1 MKSLNDL
8 KIGTRLSLMLSV
20 LIVMIIGAL
29 GTWTYYMNKEQI
41 VDNADK
47 RMNEQL
53 NDLVDIIDVQI
64 KENQEDVD
72 NALNVAHN
80 LFFEKGSFEVIE
92 DTSVTLASATG
103 KKLNKWELNDRM
115 LQEDNRFVDKIEALT
130 DAKASIFQK
139 VEDGFLRISTSVKD
153 ANNQRQVGTF
163 IPNSS
168 DVAKSIQNGTN
179 YSGRSQ
185 VVGEWFLTSYE
196 PIRKEDQIIGMI
208 GVGIPEKNLT
218 RLKEIFQNKTYF
230 QTGYPFIVSSDGTFV
245 IHPTHEGKSAKGDQF
260 FEQMVN
266 SNSDRAKTEY
276 TWEGKRKYQ
285 YFQYY
290 EPMDSYV
297 AASFYQDILFAKLSQ
312 LRTSVI
318 IAVVLGVVVSVLV
331 ILLFSRKIS
340 GDLNK
345 GVQFAQKVAAG
356 ELTATVNIKQKDEV
370 GQLADALN
378 DMVVKLRDVVKNV
391 REGSNYILSASQQVS
406 SSSQQLSQGSS
417 EQASSVEEVSSSM
430 EQMVSNIQQNAD
442 NSNQTEKIATDAA
455 KEMGKMGE
463 STKKSLSSIREIADK
478 ITIIND
484 IAFQTNILALNAAV
498 EAARA
503 GENGKGFSVVA
514 SEVRKLAE
522 RSKEAADEIV
532 ELSNSSVKVS
542 EEAGEML
549 DGLLPEIEKTSKLV
563 QEISASSNEQNNGA
577 DQINNAV
584 QQLNQVTQQNASSS
598 EELASNAEELSSQA
612 DQLKQVISF
621 FKVDEER
628 QKQYG
633 VDGNGSGKNKMEFS
647 HMNHQQ
653 QQNQRYG
660 KQNTTSRQGTTQ
672 DQKAAAGQTKQA
684 STSNQKQ
691 DEGSQNKL
699 GSGVDLKMNHQKDD
713 DGFEN
718 Y

>member
-8 KIGTRLSLMLSV
+8 KIGTRLSLILIV

-80 LFFEKGSFEVIE
+80 LFFEKGSFEVVK

-139 VEDGFLRISTSVKD
+139 VEGGFVRISTSVKD
-153 ANNQRQVGTF
+153 ANSQRQVGTF

-318 IAVVLGVVVSVLV
+318 IAVVLGVVVSLLV

-455 KEMGKMGE
+455 REMEKMGE

-660 KQNTTSRQGTTQ
+660 KQNTTSRQGATQ
-672 DQKAAAGQTKQA
+672 NQKAAAGQTKQA

-691 DEGSQNKL
+691 DDGSRNKL